1 MSRVTSK
8 NELPM
13 FFPVGEE
20 MLFGILTEPASEP
33 RGVAV
38 VVLSG
43 GGTPLSTSV
52 NALSVHFCRRIAGLG
67 FHALRFDYHGVGES
81 SGLEDR
87 FNIAS
92 PFVADL
98 KGAIAHLRSYGL
110 EKFVLVGSCFGA
122 RTVLAA
128 APKVTGLIGA
138 VLISPPIRDFEMGE
152 REVTRLVA
160 ELSVGH
166 LARRAVS
173 AKGLSG
179 LLKANRRRTY
189 ARLIREKLRIGNGR
203 SGRRAADRQARY
215 AISPRFL
222 DPLRDLLERGLPVL
236 FVYGD
241 RDDFSREFDRA
252 AATSRLGEG
261 LRGGGNVASRTLSG
275 TVHGFTDSEVAE
287 TVFDTVTEWIVH
299 LPVTANRIQ
308 ETGRAIRSEHRE
320 MGRSASLSDIE

>member
-1 MSRVTSK
+1 MSRVTSD
-8 NELPM
+8 NEVPV
-13 FFPVGEE
+13 FFPVGED

-33 RGVAV
+33 RGVGV
-38 VVLSG
+38 IVLSG

-52 NALSVHFCRRIAGLG
+52 NALSVRFCRRIASLG

-81 SGLEDR
+81 SGHQDP

-98 KGAIAHLRSYGL
+98 KGAIAHLRAYGL

-128 APKVTGLIGA
+128 ALNVTGLIGA

-152 REVTRLVA
+152 REVTRLAA
-160 ELSVGH
+160 ELSVGD

-179 LLKANRRRTY
+179 LLKADRRRTY
-189 ARLIREKLRIGNGR
+189 ARLIREKLRIRRGR
-203 SGRRAADRQARY
+203 SSKRAADRQARY

-222 DPLRDLLERGLPVL
+222 DPLRDVVQRGLPVL
-236 FVYGD
+236 LVYGD
-241 RDDFSREFDRA
+241 GDDLSGEFDRA
-252 AATSRLGEG
+252 AATSPLGEV
-261 LRGGGNVASRTLSG
+261 LREGGTVASTTLSG
-275 TVHGFTDSEVAE
+275 TVHGFSDSEVAKL
-287 TVFDTVTEWIVH
+287 VFDTVTEWIVD
-299 LPVTANRIQ
+299 LPLTSDRIQ
-308 ETGRAIRSEHRE
+308 EAGHAI
-320 MGRSASLSDIE
+320 